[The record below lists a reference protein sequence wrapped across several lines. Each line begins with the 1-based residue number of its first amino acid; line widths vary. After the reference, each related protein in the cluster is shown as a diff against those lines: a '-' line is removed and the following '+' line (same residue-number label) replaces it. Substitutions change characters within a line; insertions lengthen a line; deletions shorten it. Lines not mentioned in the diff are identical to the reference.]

1 MTNVVFFLIFKADA
15 KASVLRSKFQH
26 QRVCNIT
33 FGGYIYIYILMIIV
47 IFQLINV
54 FFFNQHVKFDRKNI
68 LIVLLKVVTAVIFF
82 FKQL

>member
-33 FGGYIYIYILMIIV
+33 FGGYIYIYINDNSY
-47 IFQLINV
+47 FSINKC
-54 FFFNQHVKFDRKNI
+54 FFF
-68 LIVLLKVVTAVIFF
+68 
-82 FKQL
+82 